1 MKNVTLSLF
10 LLIVISVIIPK
21 PAIAQLPDEFGE
33 GLIRIAEPGQLADT
47 VNVWGDLGVT
57 GRFLVPRGTTITEL
71 ISYGGGPNVVGG
83 GAPFAKVRLRI
94 HLSRFNEQTQ
104 REELQL
110 YQLRYDEPIPFELRN
125 YKLSNE
131 EIVVIQV
138 KQKPSFIDVLG
149 AIAPFV
155 TLVATVTLVFD
166 RI

>member
-1 MKNVTLSLF
+1 MKHVISSLF
-10 LLIVISVIIPK
+10 LLLLITAAG
-21 PAIAQLPDEFGE
+21 PAMAQLPEQFGE

-71 ISYGGGPNVVGG
+71 ISYGGGPTVVGG

-110 YQLRYDEPIPFELRN
+110 YQLRYDEPIPFEVRN
-125 YKLSNE
+125 YQVSNE